1 MSHFAVAVISKHP
14 EDVERLLAPY
24 QENNMGDCPR
34 EFLEFVDA
42 EREEK
47 EVYETKF
54 ARRIQTP
61 DGKLLS
67 PWDKAFL
74 KEEKEFGS
82 TRDDYLIPPD
92 CKEVLVSYKEL
103 YPTFEQYMRDCC
115 GYNEPDPETGR
126 FGYWENPNARW
137 DYWLI
142 GGRFRGLLKA
152 SRGYKADPSWE
163 FLMGDGSLKPM
174 DEPDRYDQAQIK
186 DIDFTM
192 DQALYD
198 KAIRFW
204 EVYVDGEPLKEGED
218 PEGMDSYYRP
228 EYYRDFYGTKE
239 AFAKER
245 ASFQPWA
252 FVTPDEGWQQKGQ
265 MGWWATHDGSQ
276 ESFQTFSEAW
286 EHVLANIDPEYFITI
301 VDCHI

>member
-82 TRDDYLIPPD
+82 TRDDYLI
-92 CKEVLVSYKEL
+92 
-103 YPTFEQYMRDCC
+103 R
-115 GYNEPDPETGR
+115 
-126 FGYWENPNARW
+126 
-137 DYWLI
+137 LI
-142 GGRFRGLLKA
+142 
-152 SRGYKADPSWE
+152 
-163 FLMGDGSLKPM
+163 
-174 DEPDRYDQAQIK
+174 
-186 DIDFTM
+186 
-192 DQALYD
+192 
-198 KAIRFW
+198 
-204 EVYVDGEPLKEGED
+204 
-218 PEGMDSYYRP
+218 
-228 EYYRDFYGTKE
+228 
-239 AFAKER
+239 AKK
-245 ASFQPWA
+245 S
-252 FVTPDEGWQQKGQ
+252 
-265 MGWWATHDGSQ
+265 S
-276 ESFQTFSEAW
+276 
-286 EHVLANIDPEYFITI
+286 
-301 VDCHI
+301 